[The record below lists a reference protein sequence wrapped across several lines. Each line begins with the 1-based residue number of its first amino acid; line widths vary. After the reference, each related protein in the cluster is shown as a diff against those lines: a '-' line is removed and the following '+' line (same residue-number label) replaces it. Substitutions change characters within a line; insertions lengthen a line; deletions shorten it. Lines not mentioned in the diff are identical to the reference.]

1 MKHTIKFI
9 SIFLCC
15 VMLLTL
21 LGCSDNTNS
30 AIIYYGVDT
39 HPESLDP
46 QTADSF
52 IELMLVRN
60 LYEGLLRENEQG
72 EIVNGVAESYSKSG
86 LVYTFKLNKD
96 AVWADGTGITAN
108 DFIFA
113 LRRAVNPVTASP
125 NAACLFA
132 IKNAEAI
139 YNGKKNI
146 STLGVKKTDD
156 YTLTIELVREDA
168 NFLYTLTTAI
178 CMPCNEK
185 FFGNSIG
192 KYGMSYDTVLC
203 NGSYKLTKWNT
214 EDFAMRIAANR
225 SYTGTFIPKNAAVYF
240 TKNIKIDTLESL
252 NKSYVD
258 IAEISASNKNSAEA
272 SGFTTKRINNK
283 VWLLSLGKSYT
294 MNMKHSLH
302 LSAINAD
309 DFSDIAETYSYAGKI
324 IPDVLG
330 NSNLE
335 SVNLYDATRSQQLY
349 NSEIKRFSDNKFPQK
364 VIYYCGD
371 STTTELVKKIAGHF
385 QQNLGTYINIEKTDS
400 LPELNGKTSNDDYHI
415 SIFSTEVNERN
426 VYKYMNCLGVNF
438 GGSLTND
445 MQSEIFKFGNIVPI
459 AYSGTYF
466 AYDDCLSNITFF
478 NTNGIID
485 FSFIIKSN

>member
-1 MKHTIKFI
+1 MKHIHKLI
-9 SIFLCC
+9 SLFLCC
-15 VMLLTL
+15 ALMLTL
-21 LGCSDNTNS
+21 FGCSDNTSS
-30 AIIYYGVDT
+30 AIIYYGVET

-60 LYEGLLRENEQG
+60 LYEGLLRENEKG
-72 EIVNGVAESYSKSG
+72 EIVNGVAESYVKNG
-86 LVYTFKLNKD
+86 LIYTFNLKND
-96 AVWADGTGITAN
+96 AVWADGTGITAD

-113 LRRAVNPVTASP
+113 FRRAVDPVTASP

-132 IKNAEAI
+132 VKNAEAI
-139 YNGKKNI
+139 YNGKMNKSALGI
-146 STLGVKKTDD
+146 SKVDD
-156 YTLTIELVREDA
+156 YTLTIELIREDA

-214 EDFAMRIAANR
+214 EDFAMRIAAN
-225 SYTGTFIPKNAAVYF
+225 SKYIGSFIPKNSAVYF
-240 TKNIKIDTLESL
+240 TKNTKIDTLESL

-258 IAEISASNKNSAEA
+258 IAEISATNKKSAEA

-283 VWLLSLGKSYT
+283 VWLLSLGSDYSRD
-294 MNMKHSLH
+294 MKYALH

-309 DFSDIAETYSYAGKI
+309 DFTDIADTYSFADKI

-330 NSNLE
+330 NGALE
-335 SVNLYDATRSQQLY
+335 SVNLYDATLSKQLY
-349 NSEIKRFSDNKFPQK
+349 NKEIKRFSENVFPQST
-364 VIYYCGD
+364 IYFCGD
-371 STTTELVKKIAGHF
+371 DTTTELVKKIAGHF
-385 QQNLGTYINIEKTDS
+385 QQNLGTYVNIEKINS
-400 LPELNGKTSNDDYHI
+400 QSALNGKTANDNYHI
-415 SIFSTEVNERN
+415 AVFSAEVNEKN
-426 VYKYMNCLGVNF
+426 IYKYMNNLGTHYN
-438 GGSLTND
+438 GNLDTNLQND
-445 MQSEIFKFGNIVPI
+445 IFKYGNITPI

-478 NTNGIID
+478 DTNGIID
-485 FSFIIKSN
+485 FSFLIKD